1 MSHGLERLTAQRLY
15 MLRVLGTW
23 CRVCILVSG
32 RVTRTTYGAY
42 YSFRATQLL
51 RRMFLTVLNI
61 GDHDMDVLPLSK
73 SFKPR
78 KYDRTRWVMKKQRN
92 LSPVFPCAWTNRTRG
107 NGPCQRSSLRERNLA
122 QVILQATAD
131 CGSGSLSAA
140 RLQAVRSLYHFERT
154 VKLCAANLWIALSSS
169 RRRATGSNPCVIRS
183 NSSLARSAA

>member
-1 MSHGLERLTAQRLY
+1 MRVYDIYGSRTKYSACLALLVKHGVWLVYEPWPGETHSTKAVYAQ
-15 MLRVLGTW
+15 GTSTW

-61 GDHDMDVLPLSK
+61 GDHDVDVLPLSK

-92 LSPVFPCAWTNRTRG
+92 LSPVFPCAWTNRTRS

-131 CGSGSLSAA
+131 CGSGSLPAA

-154 VKLCAANLWIALSSS
+154 VKL
-169 RRRATGSNPCVIRS
+169 
-183 NSSLARSAA
+183 